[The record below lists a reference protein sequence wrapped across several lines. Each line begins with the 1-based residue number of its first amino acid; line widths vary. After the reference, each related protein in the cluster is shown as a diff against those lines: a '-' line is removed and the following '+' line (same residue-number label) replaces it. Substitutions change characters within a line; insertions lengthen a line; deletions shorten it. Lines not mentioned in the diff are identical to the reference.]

1 MDWWTLKQLR
11 AQVMS
16 DLQNLIP
23 SGYFENEAKEMKFD
37 PSFDNAKHLSAE
49 HRWGYLAGKLGK
61 DLFFEGP
68 ANMTARQVA
77 ASEVLMNLGMLAS
90 SEAVLAIARQLSQR
104 ATELKIPDGNAGK
117 VAKQV
122 ETEHI
127 PTFEENIKGALTQYL
142 SYLGTDEANPF
153 RSLIETDYDLKPS
166 RRRGPG
172 FHKIIE
178 LKPNF
183 YGVGLNLNAA
193 IDLISGYS
201 ASMRR
206 WLGKKG

>member
-11 AQVMS
+11 AQVVS

-23 SGYFENEAKEMKFD
+23 SGYFENEARDMKFS

-49 HRWGYLAGKLGK
+49 HRWGYLAGKLGN

-68 ANMTARQVA
+68 PNMTARQVA

-104 ATELKIPDGNAGK
+104 AAELKIPDGNTGK

-153 RSLIETDYDLKPS
+153 RSLIETAYDLKTS
-166 RRRGPG
+166 RRSGPG
-172 FHKIIE
+172 FHEIIE

-193 IDLISGYS
+193 IDMISGYS
-201 ASMRR
+201 ASMRS
-206 WLGKKG
+206 WLGKNG